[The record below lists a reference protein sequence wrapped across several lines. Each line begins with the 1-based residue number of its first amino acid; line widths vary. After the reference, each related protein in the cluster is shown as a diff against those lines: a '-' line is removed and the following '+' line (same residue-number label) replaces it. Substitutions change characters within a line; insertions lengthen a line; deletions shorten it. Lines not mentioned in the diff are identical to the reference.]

1 MAINKQKKVEL
12 VSELTDMV
20 KGATSMVFVSFKGLT
35 VNQTIVLRKKLHTD
49 NIGYRV
55 AKKTLL
61 KRALEANSITGTFP
75 EEVVAELA
83 VVYGADALA
92 PAREVFEF
100 TKTYKGKLEI
110 LGGVYNGAF
119 MNKAEMLEIAT
130 IPSREVLLSKI
141 AFLLQSPMQRL
152 AIAVNEVSK
161 TKE

>member
-1 MAINKQKKVEL
+1 MAINKQKKAEL
-12 VSELTDMV
+12 VTELTEMV

-61 KRALEANSITGTFP
+61 KRAMEANNVTGEFP
-75 EEVVAELA
+75 AEVVAELA

-92 PAREVFEF
+92 PAREVLEF
-100 TKTYKGKLEI
+100 TKTYKGKLDI
-110 LGGVYNGAF
+110 QGGVYEGKF
-119 MNKAEMLEIAT
+119 MNRAEMLEIAT

-141 AFLLQSPMQRL
+141 AFLLQAPIQRL

-161 TKE
+161 TK